1 MNGKSKRL
9 AYIALFAALTLVLG
23 YMEAMIPL
31 PVAVPGVKL
40 GLANV
45 TVLIALYLMGPRWAG
60 AVLVLK
66 VIVTSLIIGA
76 PSMMIYSAA
85 GSVLA
90 FVGMLAIWKIGAF
103 NILVAS
109 VVAALLHNLGQLGVA
124 ALIMQTPAIF
134 LNLPVM
140 IVAACITGSVTGAV
154 AAGVLKAL
162 PPLQRTGAVAAK
174 GGTAT
179 TVGSAATTD

>member
-1 MNGKSKRL
+1 MNEKTKKL

-23 YMEAMIPL
+23 YMEAMIPV
-31 PVAVPGVKL
+31 PVAIPGVKL

-45 TVLIALYLMGPRWAG
+45 TVLIALYLMGPRWAV

-66 VIVTSLIIGA
+66 VAVTSLIIGS
-76 PSMMIYSAA
+76 PSMIIYSLA

-90 FVGMLAIWKIGAF
+90 FFGMLAVWKFGKL
-103 NILVAS
+103 NIVVAS
-109 VVAALLHNLGQLGVA
+109 VVAALLHNFGQLGVA
-124 ALIMQTPAIF
+124 ALVMQTPAIF

-140 IVAACITGSVTGAV
+140 VIAACVTGSVTGSV

-162 PPLQRTGAVAAK
+162 PPLARSAK
-174 GGTAT
+174 TKASAT
-179 TVGSAATTD
+179 TTGVEATTRA